1 MSAAEIS
8 RRLHGVF
15 VDVLEDSQFAM
26 DPTTKMGDIDSWD
39 SFAHITLMLAIESE
53 FGIEFDSDEIGTLLS
68 VGDISTALNRRLHIT
83 GC

>member
-15 VDVLEDSQFAM
+15 VDVLEDPHFVM
-26 DPTTKMGDIDSWD
+26 DPTTKMGEIDSWD

-68 VGDISTALNRRLHIT
+68 VGDISAALNRRLDIT